1 MDTTGHWA
9 LGTVHMYVRCRGT
22 RTELSLSD
30 ARASPQLDTLCRFF
44 LVVVHVVL
52 HGCGSWI
59 WVWPPGNSRD
69 VRQARA
75 VHATTHADHLASAA
89 LLTLAPAARR
99 VVWPVVWREKTRDRC
114 GSGAVE
120 HRPIGCIGL
129 SVSARVSAAA
139 AHNRQRTGHGDA
151 RKKATRHRTNRS
163 EQNKRDTSPHGNGL
177 MKSWNVSNWDRMRY
191 RCDKM

>member
-1 MDTTGHWA
+1 
-9 LGTVHMYVRCRGT
+9 MYVRCRGT

-44 LVVVHVVL
+44 SCRCPRCVTRLRLLVTV
-52 HGCGSWI
+52 

-99 VVWPVVWREKTRDRC
+99 VVWPVVWREKTRDGC

-163 EQNKRDTSPHGNGL
+163 KQNKRDTSPHGNGL
-177 MKSWNVSNWDRMRY
+177 MKSWNVSNGDRKRY

>member
-1 MDTTGHWA
+1 M
-9 LGTVHMYVRCRGT
+9 
-22 RTELSLSD
+22 
-30 ARASPQLDTLCRFF
+30 
-44 LVVVHVVL
+44 
-52 HGCGSWI
+52 
-59 WVWPPGNSRD
+59 WPPGNSRD

-191 RCDKM
+191 RRCETTTTRTTTTMMMTMMMHFLREEIMEALCSTQPRCGDGES